1 MNLSLLTS
9 ALIAMFFTKTIAIPR
24 ITHISDVAISDRSIS
39 DTFGCPVQEASDG
52 QLYVLPCNGKVAEKR
67 GLPNDFTVY
76 PDGTGHY
83 LGRSLTSDQVSRV
96 IAGVPNDL
104 GLQKRQNWIAGLIC
118 LGDLYDCEAVSWF
131 TLLLATS
138 QH

>member
-1 MNLSLLTS
+1 MHLSLLTL
-9 ALIAMFFTKTIAIPR
+9 ALVAMFVSTTMAMPR
-24 ITHISDVAISDRSIS
+24 ITHISDVVVTGRSIS
-39 DTFGCPVQEASDG
+39 DTFGCIVQEASDG
-52 QLYVLPCNGKVAEKR
+52 QVYVLPCHGKVVEKR
-67 GLPNDFTVY
+67 ALPNDFSVY

-96 IAGVPNDL
+96 IAGAPNDS

-118 LGDLYDCEAVSWF
+118 LGDLYDCEEVSWF
-131 TLLLATS
+131 TVLLATF